1 MDFSL
6 NEIQQDIANLAG
18 QILRRASTPERL
30 KALEAGGQRLDRQLW
45 AELVEAGLAA
55 VAVPE
60 ARGGAGLGFF
70 ESCLVLEQVGR
81 TVAAVPLPGHCV
93 GLMALRHA
101 GRTRLST
108 SCSRARAGSRRAR
121 APMPATACVRR
132 TGGSRA
138 R

>member
-1 MDFSL
+1 MEFSL

-30 KALEAGGQRLDRQLW
+30 ETLEAGGERLDRQLW

-55 VAVPE
+55 VAIPE

-81 TVAAVPLPGHCV
+81 TVAAVPS
-93 GLMALRHA
+93 HA
-101 GRTRLST
+101 
-108 SCSRARAGSRRAR
+108 AH
-121 APMPATACVRR
+121 
-132 TGGSRA
+132 
-138 R
+138 